1 MAKKKTELENIDKL
15 NFEDAL
21 SCLREQTEKLESE
34 ELDLE
39 TALQSYEDTVKLAS
53 RCLELLKDA
62 EERVKIIAESEGAKI
77 ILEDFD
83 TDISE

>member
-1 MAKKKTELENIDKL
+1 MAKKKTEMDELT
-15 NFEDAL
+15 FEDAL
-21 SCLREQTEKLESE
+21 NRLRELAEKLESE

-39 TALQSYEDTVKLAS
+39 NALQGYEDAVRLAS

-62 EERVKIIAESEGAKI
+62 EERVKMIAESEGAKT

>member
-1 MAKKKTELENIDKL
+1 MAKKKSELDEL
-15 NFEDAL
+15 TFEDAL
-21 SCLREQTEKLESE
+21 NRLREHAEKLESE

-39 TALQSYEDTVKLAS
+39 NALQGYEDAVKLAS

-62 EERVKIIAESEGAKI
+62 EERVKMIAESEGAKI